1 MAWYGPSV
9 WMRREEE
16 PGLRRGLRRGVA
28 LGVQSGVSFGMT
40 FEAIFGL
47 DGVAKGLAGTESKE
61 KSQILLLRR
70 CTKETR
76 SNYREPA

>member
-1 MAWYGPSV
+1 
-9 WMRREEE
+9 
-16 PGLRRGLRRGVA
+16 
-28 LGVQSGVSFGMT
+28 MT
-40 FEAIFGL
+40 FEAIFEL

-76 SNYREPA
+76 SNYRAPA